1 MYTKGFDEWIR
12 VKEKLHFKIH
22 KPPLVSEGEIW
33 WASLG
38 ENVGWEMN
46 GKSKLFS
53 RPVII
58 YKKLSRDF
66 YLAIPITT
74 KEKLG
79 TWFTKFKQS
88 GKSNFAC
95 LHQIRTI
102 DFRRLFSKLGE
113 LDQND
118 FQRIKREFINLYT

>member
-1 MYTKGFDEWIR
+1 MYTKGFDEWIH

-38 ENVGWEMN
+38 ENVGWEIN
-46 GKSKLFS
+46 GKSALFS

-58 YKKLSRDF
+58 YKKLARGL
-66 YLAIPITT
+66 YLAIPSTT
-74 KEKLG
+74 QERKG
-79 TWFTKFKQS
+79 TWFVSFRQQKKLT
-88 GKSNFAC
+88 FAC

-102 DFRRLFSKLGE
+102 DFRRLSSKLGR
-113 LDQND
+113 LDDSD
-118 FQRIKREFINLYT
+118 FRRIKEGFNDLYR